1 MAGQEGLSHHVL
13 ERPTVSLHYWL
24 RGARNRPLVVLT
36 HGATVDH
43 HEWDVTAAVVGERY
57 KVVTWDMRAHGASRP
72 AKFSVVDAVD
82 DLLALLDVVGARQA
96 AFVGHSLGGN
106 VHQELVFR
114 HPDRVAAMV
123 CVDSAWN
130 FQRLTWLEAL
140 TVRAA
145 RPIFELYPHKLLVA
159 QALSAASKSKTGQGV
174 LRPAMASLT
183 KDEFVDI
190 SVAMTECLH
199 YEPGYTVNK
208 PLLLVLGDKDA
219 TGNIRKSMP
228 MWARIEPDCKLVVV
242 PGVTHSPNLD
252 APQVFHQELMD
263 FLQARFPGG
272 PGGLTTR

>member
-1 MAGQEGLSHHVL
+1 MDITHHVL

-24 RGARNRPLVVLT
+24 GSARNRPLVVLT

-43 HEWDVTAAVVGERY
+43 HEWDATAALVGERY
-57 KVVTWDMRAHGASRP
+57 TVVTWDMRAHGASRP
-72 AKFSVVDAVD
+72 AKFTVADAVD
-82 DLLALLDVVGARQA
+82 DLLAVLDAVGARQA

-114 HPDRVAAMV
+114 HPDRVAAMA

-140 TVRAA
+140 TIRAA
-145 RPIFELYPHKLLVA
+145 RPIFKLYPHKLLVA
-159 QALSAASKSKTGQGV
+159 QALSAASESKTGQDL
-174 LRPAMASLT
+174 LRPAMTSLT

-199 YEPGYTVNK
+199 HEPGYAVNK
-208 PLLLVLGDKDA
+208 PLLLILGDKDA
-219 TGNIRKSMP
+219 TGNIRKTMP

-252 APQVFHQELMD
+252 APQVFHEELMS
-263 FLQARFPGG
+263 FLEARFP
-272 PGGLTTR
+272 

>member
-1 MAGQEGLSHHVL
+1 MDLTHHVL
-13 ERPTVSLHYWL
+13 ERPGASLHYWL
-24 RGARNRPLVVLT
+24 GGVTNRPFVFLT

-43 HEWDVTAAVVGERY
+43 REWGATAAVVGERY
-57 KVVTWDMRAHGASRP
+57 RIVTWDMRAHGASRP
-72 AKFSVVDAVD
+72 ARFTVADSVD
-82 DLLALLDVVGARQA
+82 DLLALLETVGGPQA

-114 HPDRVAAMV
+114 HPDRVAAMA

-145 RPIFELYPHKLLVA
+145 RPIFMLYPHKLLVA
-159 QALSAASKSKTGQGV
+159 QALSAASESKAAQDV
-174 LRPAMASLT
+174 LRPAMTSLT

-208 PLLLVLGDKDA
+208 PLLLILGDKDA
-219 TGNIRKSMP
+219 TGNIRKTMP

-242 PGVTHSPNLD
+242 PGVRHSPNLD
-252 APQVFHQELMD
+252 APEVFHQELMR
-263 FLQARFPGG
+263 FLQARFP
-272 PGGLTTR
+272 